1 MWERLNCAAED
12 FYSRLLQKFNEEK
25 KGIRKDPFLY
35 EADVQV
41 QLISKGQPNPL
52 KNILNENDIVFIV
65 EKVPLEKEETSHIE
79 ELQSE
84 ETAISDF
91 STGENVG
98 PLALP
103 VGKAS

>member
-1 MWERLNCAAED
+1 MTVLCSFIWLNN
-12 FYSRLLQKFNEEK
+12 LKKF
-25 KGIRKDPFLY
+25 
-35 EADVQV
+35 
-41 QLISKGQPNPL
+41 L
-52 KNILNENDIVFIV
+52 K
-65 EKVPLEKEETSHIE
+65 PLEKEETSHVE

-103 VGKAS
+103 VERAR